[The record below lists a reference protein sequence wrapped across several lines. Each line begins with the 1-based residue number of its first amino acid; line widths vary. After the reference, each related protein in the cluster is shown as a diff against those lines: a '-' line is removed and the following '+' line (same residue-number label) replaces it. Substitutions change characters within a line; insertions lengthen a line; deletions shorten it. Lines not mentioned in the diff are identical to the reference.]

1 MGRQASSFHLFWDV
15 SSPFSTASV
24 DLVVVR
30 PPAVDELYFWA
41 LQVTFEDGAGA
52 HVGLQWLPGT
62 GPAANWG
69 GYEAGGRELAGSPP
83 GNTHP
88 YAWVVGRPYSLS
100 VLRGSSGW
108 VGRVS
113 DGAGLVFERELFVGG
128 RTLSSPMVWSEVF
141 ARCDHPSVMVRWSS
155 LRVDGLDVGR
165 VRANYQ
171 ADGCTNTDSS
181 VDGDGFVQTTCVGR
195 ATPQGAWLEVEA

>member
-1 MGRQASSFHLFWDV
+1 LFWDI
-15 SSPFSTASV
+15 SSPVSTASAS
-24 DLVVVR
+24 LVVVR
-30 PPAVDELYFWA
+30 PPVVDELYFWA

-52 HVGLQWLPGT
+52 HVGLQWLPGAGAARRA

-88 YAWVVGRPYSLS
+88 YPWVVGRQYSLS
-100 VLRGSSGW
+100 VVRGSVGW
-108 VGRVS
+108 MGRVS
-113 DGAGLVFERELFVGG
+113 DGAGTVFERELLVGG
-128 RTLSSPMVWSEVF
+128 HTLSSPMVWSEVF

-155 LRVDGLDVGR
+155 LRVDGVE
-165 VRANYQ
+165 VRRARAKYQ

-181 VDGDGFVQTTCVGR
+181 VDGDGFVQTTCTER
-195 ATPQGAWLEVEA
+195 RTPQGGWLEVEA